1 MKFSSNVITF
11 LSIAV
16 TTTTTTTSVVHASDL
31 DCSQLETDVI
41 QDVIA
46 LGQDSKNKLFDT
58 IERLQSRLHGE
69 KQCTD
74 SEWRIN
80 YGHLSYYK
88 IGDGTPDGVGC
99 HDVPLM
105 GLDVT
110 GMEWPYDT
118 NDKGVNHQE
127 YPAATVRKGMCG
139 SGIPGMVLQC
149 TPEPIQNKYSYD
161 RPTNKYVVYFIFQFL
176 FTYRS
181 FNLLSP
187 LSHPVLRPSVPQVS
201 PSLLRH
207 RCRSVG
213 GG

>member
-1 MKFSSNVITF
+1 MPTMSSRLLF
-11 LSIAV
+11 LALVVGS
-16 TTTTTTTSVVHASDL
+16 SVVVEVVL
-31 DCSQLETDVI
+31 GQNNQDCSQLETDVI

-161 RPTNKYVVYFIFQFL
+161 RPTNKYVYFIFQFL
-176 FTYRS
+176 FSCRS